1 MTAEATKTSLK
12 IKSVFML
19 LQSLLGLLHF
29 IRFDKYW
36 RTFRELN
43 SKGQY
48 QSSEKEKEGH
58 LVFKI
63 FHTIVVR
70 QRQINVQK
78 RVMYVQSCCFAN
90 QAYCFFDI
98 LVAVGIVVA

>member
-1 MTAEATKTSLK
+1 MTAAATKTSLK

-29 IRFDKYW
+29 IHFDKYW

-63 FHTIVVR
+63 FHTVVL
-70 QRQINVQK
+70 QQWQINVQK
-78 RVMYVQSCCFAN
+78 RVIDSHAELLFCLSNLLLF
-90 QAYCFFDI
+90 
-98 LVAVGIVVA
+98 